1 MIRVLI
7 VDDEYQLLEAFKKKL
22 SKEGMEVFTASN
34 GQEAITIIKQETLDI
49 GLFDIKLPDTDGV
62 ELLEKLREIPAHCRG
77 NYADGLCIG

>member
-34 GQEAITIIKQETLDI
+34 GREAITIIKT
-49 GLFDIKLPDTDGV
+49 
-62 ELLEKLREIPAHCRG
+62 G
-77 NYADGLCIG
+77 NTRYRAL